1 MEWFFILLSSFL
13 SLLAPLGL
21 ALDQVIAAAV
31 RRGVAAV
38 EELTVRVDNRPSWA
52 LIEGRVQRV
61 RIASRGL
68 EPLPQLRLA
77 EAELETD
84 AIAFDWGAL
93 PPQNLQTL
101 RGSLRLP
108 LQGAVR
114 LLITQEDVNRALA
127 RDEIKTQF
135 QALLNRLLPPEAQS
149 LRLNGARISFLTQ
162 NRLEVELT
170 LTQGP
175 EDQEPLNIALSTGLK
190 VNRGHQLELVAPRAS
205 LNGRQI
211 SNRILNTA
219 VGLIGDRLDLRPLEK
234 QGIVARLLQLEI
246 SPQQAQIAAFV
257 RLEPIAGIHDT
268 P

>member
-1 MEWFFILLSSFL
+1 MEWFFIVLTSFL
-13 SLLAPLGL
+13 SLLAPVGL
-21 ALDQVIAAAV
+21 ALDQVIAATV

-52 LIEGRVQRV
+52 LIEGQLQRV

-84 AIAFDWGAL
+84 VIAVDWGTL
-93 PPQNLQTL
+93 PPQNLQAL

-127 RDEIKTQF
+127 RGEIKTQL
-135 QALLNRLLPPEAQS
+135 QALLNRLLPSEAQS
-149 LRLNGARISFLTQ
+149 LRLNGARISFLAQ
-162 NRLEVELT
+162 NRLELELT
-170 LTQGP
+170 LTQGL
-175 EDQEPLNIALSTGLK
+175 EDQEPLNIAISTGLK
-190 VNRGHQLELVAPRAS
+190 VNRGHQLELVEPKAS

-211 SNRILNTA
+211 SSRILNTA
-219 VGLIGDRLDLRPLEK
+219 VGLIGDRLDLQPLEK

-246 SPQQAQIAAFV
+246 SPQKAQIAAFV

>member
-1 MEWFFILLSSFL
+1 MEWFFIVLTSFL
-13 SLLAPLGL
+13 SLLAPVGL
-21 ALDQVIAAAV
+21 ALDQVIATSL

-38 EELTVRVDNRPSWA
+38 EELIVRVDNRPNWA
-52 LIEGRVQRV
+52 LIDGRLQRV

-77 EAELETD
+77 EAELEMD
-84 AIAFDWGAL
+84 AMALNWAAL
-93 PPQNLQTL
+93 PPQNLQAL

-114 LLITQEDVNRALA
+114 LVVTQEDVNRALA
-127 RDEIKTQF
+127 REEIKTRF
-135 QALLNRLLPPEAQS
+135 QALLNRLLPSEAQS
-149 LRLNGARISFLTQ
+149 LQLNGARLSFLGQ

-175 EDQEPLNIALSTGLK
+175 EDKEPLNIVISTGLK
-190 VNRGHQLELVAPRAS
+190 VNRGHQLELVEPKAR

-211 SNRILNTA
+211 SSRILNTA

-234 QGIVARLLQLEI
+234 QGIVARLLQLQI
-246 SPQQAQIAAFV
+246 SPQQLQIAAFI